1 VQKKA
6 KNRKKMEIERKFLVD
21 KKAWELFE
29 KPVPKKIIQ
38 AYLFQSPEKT
48 IRVRIKGN
56 KGFLTIKG
64 KTTGIS
70 RSEFEYEIPFAEAE
84 QIISEFAD
92 KTILKNRY
100 EIKVGNHLWEIDE
113 FHGKLEGLLLAEIEL
128 SDEAEEFELPTWA
141 TSDVSTDENYY
152 NSKLIERC

>member
-1 VQKKA
+1 
-6 KNRKKMEIERKFLVD
+6 MEIERKFLVD
-21 KKAWELFE
+21 KKAWELVE
-29 KPVPKKIIQ
+29 KPNPKKIIQ
-38 AYLFQSPEKT
+38 AYLFRSPEKT
-48 IRVRIKGN
+48 IRVRIKGD

-84 QIISEFAD
+84 QLISEFAD
-92 KTILKNRY
+92 KIILKNRY
-100 EIKVGNHLWEIDE
+100 EIKVGSHLWEIDE
-113 FHGKLEGLLLAEIEL
+113 FHGNLEGLLLAEIEL

>member
-1 VQKKA
+1 
-6 KNRKKMEIERKFLVD
+6 MEIERKFLVD
-21 KKAWELFE
+21 KKAWELVE
-29 KPVPKKIIQ
+29 KPIPKKIIQ
-38 AYLFQSPEKT
+38 AYLFRSPEKT

-84 QIISEFAD
+84 QLISEFAD